1 MKKKEIRGKYMEKSG
16 IFAYTHARKTV
27 VRKERE
33 AVAEDLLK
41 RRVEAA
47 GGLCLKFGT
56 NGMPDRIVILR
67 GRVTFI
73 ELKRPGGVPRP
84 DQLYCIDKLQR
95 AGADVRALAGSDE
108 VRRWCDEQDI

>member
-1 MKKKEIRGKYMEKSG
+1 MEKSG
-16 IFAYTHARKTV
+16 IFAYTRAKEDA

-33 AVAEDLLK
+33 AIAENLLK

-47 GGLCLKFGT
+47 GGLCLKFGA
-56 NGMPDRIVILR
+56 NGMPDRIVIL
-67 GRVTFI
+67 GGKVAFI

-95 AGADVRALAGSDE
+95 AGADVRVLAGSDE
-108 VRRWCDEQDI
+108 VRRWCDEQGF

>member
-1 MKKKEIRGKYMEKSG
+1 MEKSV
-16 IFAYTHARKTV
+16 IFAYTRAKGKA

-33 AVAEDLLK
+33 AVAETLLK
-41 RRVEAA
+41 RRVEAD

-56 NGMPDRIVILR
+56 NGMPDRIVIL
-67 GRVTFI
+67 GGKVTFI

-95 AGADVRALAGSDE
+95 AGADVRVLAGSDE
-108 VRRWCDEQDI
+108 VRRWCDEQGI

>member
-1 MKKKEIRGKYMEKSG
+1 MEKSA
-16 IFAYTHARKTV
+16 IFAYTRVKKDV
-27 VRKERE
+27 VPKKERE
-33 AVAEDLLK
+33 AVAEKLL
-41 RRVEAA
+41 RIRVAKA

-84 DQLYCIDKLQR
+84 DQLYCIEKLQC
-95 AGADVRALAGSDE
+95 AGADVRVLAGSDE
-108 VRRWCDEQDI
+108 VKRWCDEQGI

>member
-1 MKKKEIRGKYMEKSG
+1 MKENSIIRVYKEKPFPLQSKKGLE
-16 IFAYTHARKTV
+16 
-27 VRKERE
+27 KERE
-33 AVAEDLLK
+33 AVAEKLL
-41 RRVEAA
+41 RIRVAKA

-84 DQLYCIDKLQR
+84 DQLYCIEKLHR
-95 AGADVRALAGSDE
+95 AGADVRVLAGSDE
-108 VRRWCDEQDI
+108 VKRWCDEQGI